1 MQMAIGFAV
10 VSEALSAEAMGAA
23 TAPSD
28 MTVAVVAR
36 TFAGPTSL
44 INSAKS
50 RCDLGVRGRPDGWC
64 CR

>member
-28 MTVAVVAR
+28 MTIAVVAR
-36 TFAGPTSL
+36 T
-44 INSAKS
+44 S
-50 RCDLGVRGRPDGWC
+50 RDQRP
-64 CR
+64 